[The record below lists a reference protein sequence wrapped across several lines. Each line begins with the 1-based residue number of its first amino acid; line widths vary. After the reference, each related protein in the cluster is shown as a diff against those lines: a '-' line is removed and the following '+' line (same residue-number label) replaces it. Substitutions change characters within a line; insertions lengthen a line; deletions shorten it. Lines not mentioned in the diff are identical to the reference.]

1 MRRAVSRSARQ
12 HRRRFARQPKYKI
25 QILIKYKIQILTK
38 YKIQI
43 LTKYKIQIL
52 TKYKTQI
59 STKYKIQIFICKKTG
74 LPDDQRG
81 GVYNRPGPQVYH
93 LLQVL
98 SLVIPV
104 FHILQIPKED
114 DISTAHSYRPQ
125 CSTSQ
130 ERKCNT
136 VYDTINEQKV
146 PHVAFCTA
154 VDCHHQQLS
163 FDIICL
169 LECLLDEKYLFSSV
183 QEDCDVLHSC
193 QPSPSTIILNNYHL
207 LARLLDEKNLFSL

>member
-1 MRRAVSRSARQ
+1 MRRAASRSARQ

-43 LTKYKIQIL
+43 LTKYEIQIL
-52 TKYKTQI
+52 RKYKTQI

-98 SLVIPV
+98 SLVVPV
-104 FHILQIPKED
+104 FHFLQIPKKD
-114 DISTAHSYRPQ
+114 DISTKKYVTGHSVQPHRRENATPSMTP
-125 CSTSQ
+125 STSRRYPTSLSAQ
-130 ERKCNT
+130 LWI
-136 VYDTINEQKV
+136 VTI
-146 PHVAFCTA
+146 
-154 VDCHHQQLS
+154 
-163 FDIICL
+163 
-169 LECLLDEKYLFSSV
+169 
-183 QEDCDVLHSC
+183 
-193 QPSPSTIILNNYHL
+193 NNYHL
-207 LARLLDEKNLFSL
+207 ISSACLSVSWMKNTSFPQCETVNKQKCTTVNEEVSST